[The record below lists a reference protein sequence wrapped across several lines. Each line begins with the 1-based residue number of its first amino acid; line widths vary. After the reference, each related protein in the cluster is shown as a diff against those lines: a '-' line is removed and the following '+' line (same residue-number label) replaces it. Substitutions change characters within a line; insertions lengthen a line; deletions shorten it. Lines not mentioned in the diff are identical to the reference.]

1 MKQTCP
7 NCGAQSTVAQKD
19 TQQVCQFCGSAFG
32 RNRVSADSK
41 RDLDPGIG
49 YQPDPPPPYKEF
61 KDEVEKPVDSEKTS
75 PVIKEPVVD
84 IPPEVVS
91 TIVNS
96 SRKILRYIFLA
107 LFLLIALCSACII
120 ISSSLN

>member
-7 NCGAQSTVAQKD
+7 NCGAQSIVAQKD
-19 TQQVCQFCGSAFG
+19 TQPVCQFCGSAFG

-41 RDLDPGIG
+41 RDLDPGID

-61 KDEVEKPVDSEKTS
+61 EDKVEKPVDSEKTP
-75 PVIKEPVVD
+75 PVIKESVVD

-96 SRKILRYIFLA
+96 GRKISRYVFLA
-107 LFLLIALCSACII
+107 LVLLIALCSACFI
-120 ISSSLN
+120 ISSYLN